1 MIKSRPFFDYDYI
14 LLKEVAQNNIKNKL
28 KLQSILYELEFR
40 KKNPQNIDL
49 INFCNNHLKLIPNYK
64 KNFKQKLFLLGD
76 YKYKNK
82 EFRKFQ
88 DEYTMKILDFKNY
101 GKDEDVIFF
110 AKKILDRFSRINKHK
125 FTFLRVPSSD
135 SNKIFTSCNKLIEK
149 IISLSLKN
157 HIDGGLLLIRH
168 KTIFPQKTLSKE
180 VKNNKDRQFD
190 SIKLSKS
197 GINDVNGKN
206 IILIDDI
213 TTSGTSINC
222 CAKILEDF
230 GANSVSMLV
239 LGKTVYD

>member
-14 LLKEVAQNNIKNKL
+14 LLKEAAQNNIKNKL

-40 KKNPQNIDL
+40 KKNSQNIDL
-49 INFCNNHLKLIPNYK
+49 INFCNNHLKHISNYK
-64 KNFKQKLFLLGD
+64 KNFKQKLFLLGN
-76 YKYKNK
+76 YKKNK
-82 EFRKFQ
+82 K
-88 DEYTMKILDFKNY
+88 DEYSMKILDFKNY
-101 GKDEDVIFF
+101 GKDKDVIFF
-110 AKKILDRFSRINKHK
+110 AKKILDRFSRINKYK
-125 FTFLRVPSSD
+125 FTFLRVPSSKSD
-135 SNKIFTSCNKLIEK
+135 KKFTSCNKLIQK

-168 KTIFPQKTLSKE
+168 TTISPQKIQSKE
-180 VKNNKDRQFD
+180 VKNNKNRQFD

>member
-1 MIKSRPFFDYDYI
+1 MDD
-14 LLKEVAQNNIKNKL
+14 
-28 KLQSILYELEFR
+28 
-40 KKNPQNIDL
+40 
-49 INFCNNHLKLIPNYK
+49 
-64 KNFKQKLFLLGD
+64 
-76 YKYKNK
+76 
-82 EFRKFQ
+82 
-88 DEYTMKILDFKNY
+88 
-101 GKDEDVIFF
+101 
-110 AKKILDRFSRINKHK
+110 
-125 FTFLRVPSSD
+125 
-135 SNKIFTSCNKLIEK
+135 
-149 IISLSLKN
+149 
-157 HIDGGLLLIRH
+157 
-168 KTIFPQKTLSKE
+168 LSKKKCVACEGNIPSFDTSEIHKYLKMVDGWE